1 MKKTLN
7 LLNAEDV
14 KDYAKSLALNVPEH
28 IQKWVTS
35 TFMRWMLNNEAHCRQ
50 CVNAKELRSPMFK
63 VLTTLIGALTS
74 KKETVNITEQ
84 FHAVE
89 AKDLPEWAVAALD
102 NNELWFWHRPEAS
115 SEEHNGFQHWLD
127 YCRTLPERDIRMT
140 VPQMIV
146 AVAAWDKQLAKQKL
160 IAELSEGTEIV
171 ETAAIDV
178 TTGLYLVR
186 LLTKTAYVNESA
198 VMRHCVKT
206 YWGRKNTRIYS
217 LRKTDED
224 RPIATIELCK
234 EGKVISIEQIRGF
247 ANARISD
254 EHKALIEAVA
264 AEKTWAM
271 YALASDDEEED
282 EDDGYAEDDEEE
294 EDDEDEDEEI
304 VNVRAEPDDEEE
316 GDECEDECEDD
327 EY

>member
-7 LLNAEDV
+7 LLNSEDV
-14 KDYAKSLALNVPEH
+14 KDYAKSLARNVPEH
-28 IQKWVTS
+28 VQKWVTS
-35 TFMRWMLNNEAHCRQ
+35 TFMRWMLNNEAFCRQ

-84 FHAVE
+84 FHSVE
-89 AKDLPEWAVAALD
+89 ARDLPDWAMAALD

-115 SEEHNGFQHWLD
+115 GEDHTKFQHWLD

-146 AVAAWDKQLAKQKL
+146 AVEAWDKQLAKQKL
-160 IAELSEGTEIV
+160 IAELSEGTELV
-171 ETAAIDV
+171 ENTVIDAA
-178 TTGLYLVR
+178 TGLYLVR

-234 EGKVISIEQIRGF
+234 DGKVISIEQIRGF

-254 EHKALIEAVA
+254 EHKAIIEAVA
-264 AEKTWAM
+264 AEKKWAL
-271 YALASDDEEED
+271 YALATDEEEY
-282 EDDGYAEDDEEE
+282 EDGGYEE
-294 EDDEDEDEEI
+294 DEDEDE
-304 VNVRAEPDDEEE
+304 D
-316 GDECEDECEDD
+316 DD
-327 EY
+327 EYEEDEDKVITVRGEPDEDQCDEECDDDEY